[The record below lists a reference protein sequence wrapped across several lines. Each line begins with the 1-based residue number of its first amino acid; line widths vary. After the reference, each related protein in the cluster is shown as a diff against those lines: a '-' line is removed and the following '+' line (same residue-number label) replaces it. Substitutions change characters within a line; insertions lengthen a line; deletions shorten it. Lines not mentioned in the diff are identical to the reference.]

1 MSFSTGNSSQTSEIN
16 VTPLIDVL
24 LVLLIIFMVIVPL
37 TPTGLRAIAPQ
48 PAPRSPAPS
57 PTPPE
62 TIVLQV
68 HSGLNGGAPTYF
80 INAQAV
86 AKPDLVRRLTAIFER
101 RQERVMFV
109 KGDPG
114 LEFNSI
120 AEVIGFGHQAMVT
133 DIGVLTPNAE
143 KGE

>member
-1 MSFSTGNSSQTSEIN
+1 MSFSTGNSNQTSEIN

-37 TPTGLRAIAPQ
+37 TPTGLRALAPQ
-48 PAPRSPAPS
+48 PAPKSPVPP
-57 PTPPE
+57 PTPPD

-68 HSGLNGGAPTYF
+68 HSGLNGGAPSYS
-80 INAQAV
+80 INEQPV
-86 AKPDLVRRLTAIFER
+86 AKPDIVRRLTAIFAM

-109 KGDPG
+109 KGDPD
-114 LEFNSI
+114 LQFNSI

-133 DIGVLTPNAE
+133 DIGVLTPKTE